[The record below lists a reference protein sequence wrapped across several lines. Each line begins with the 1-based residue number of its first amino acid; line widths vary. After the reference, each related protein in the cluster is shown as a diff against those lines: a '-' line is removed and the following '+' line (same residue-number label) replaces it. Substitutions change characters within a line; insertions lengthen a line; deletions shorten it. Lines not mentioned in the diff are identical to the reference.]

1 MNKID
6 ITITTICALICAWAL
21 ASWFLTAFRI
31 EPEWFEAINFW
42 RICLGK

>member
-6 ITITTICALICAWAL
+6 IAVTTICAIICL